1 MNLNDKQMEAVQC
14 IDGSLLI
21 LAGAGSGKTRVLIER
36 IANIIKSGKAQPE
49 EIMAVTFTNKA
60 AKELKLRLIKKVG
73 ESGKFIIAG
82 TFHSICAKILR
93 KYADRIGYQSN
104 FVIYDTDDKNKVIKN
119 CLKELELDSINY
131 PYKKISSFISNLK
144 NKMIYPDNFEITELS
159 YYHEKI
165 KDVYE
170 LYQKELLS
178 CNAFDF
184 DDLLCMVIRLFDID
198 EEIKFM
204 YQNMIKYIHVDEY
217 QDTNFV
223 QDSLVTILS
232 ELYGNICVVGDEDQS
247 IYSWRGADIRN
258 ILEFKNRFRNCKVIQ
273 LEQNYRSTSNIL
285 DVANSVIVN
294 NTQRLGKT
302 LFTELGE
309 GEKVTLI
316 STESDIEEGNKTA
329 EIVTQLVGAGNNLK
343 DICFLYRTNAQ
354 SRVLEESLRKKGYSY
369 SIVGGV
375 KFYDRKEIKDI
386 LAYIRL
392 ILNSKDNISFER
404 AINFPARGIG
414 KTTVKK
420 IKNMAF
426 DNGISLMDSLKE
438 FDQIERVSVKAKK
451 GIVTFQTIIST
462 GRQMLEEKKNAE
474 EICQYV
480 FEKSGLERHYKM
492 EAEKTENTAFENIM
506 EFLASVASFV
516 EENEN
521 GSLQEFMESVALLS
535 DIDKYNESDDK
546 ITLMTV
552 HSAKGLE
559 FKNVIIT
566 GLNEGLFPIIR
577 DSIADN
583 EIEEERRLFYVAT
596 TRAQK
601 KLYLSYYKYRKRSFG
616 SFDGYSPSR
625 FLDGLPEE
633 AIDRREFDF
642 IDDSI
647 FKDEKRSKYEYYKKS
662 KKVFINTE
670 FKENDWVSSKQFG
683 EGKILMIEGEGNKT
697 TVVVDFDDYGM
708 KKLLLKY
715 ANLEKNEY

>member
-1 MNLNDKQMEAVQC
+1 
-14 IDGSLLI
+14 
-21 LAGAGSGKTRVLIER
+21 
-36 IANIIKSGKAQPE
+36 
-49 EIMAVTFTNKA
+49 
-60 AKELKLRLIKKVG
+60 
-73 ESGKFIIAG
+73 
-82 TFHSICAKILR
+82 
-93 KYADRIGYQSN
+93 
-104 FVIYDTDDKNKVIKN
+104 
-119 CLKELELDSINY
+119 
-131 PYKKISSFISNLK
+131 
-144 NKMIYPDNFEITELS
+144 
-159 YYHEKI
+159 
-165 KDVYE
+165 
-170 LYQKELLS
+170 
-178 CNAFDF
+178 
-184 DDLLCMVIRLFDID
+184 
-198 EEIKFM
+198 
-204 YQNMIKYIHVDEY
+204 
-217 QDTNFV
+217 
-223 QDSLVTILS
+223 
-232 ELYGNICVVGDEDQS
+232 
-247 IYSWRGADIRN
+247 
-258 ILEFKNRFRNCKVIQ
+258 
-273 LEQNYRSTSNIL
+273 
-285 DVANSVIVN
+285 
-294 NTQRLGKT
+294 
-302 LFTELGE
+302 
-309 GEKVTLI
+309 
-316 STESDIEEGNKTA
+316 
-329 EIVTQLVGAGNNLK
+329 
-343 DICFLYRTNAQ
+343 
-354 SRVLEESLRKKGYSY
+354 LRKKGYSY

>member
-273 LEQNYRSTSNIL
+273 LEQNYRSTSNIE
-285 DVANSVIVN
+285 
-294 NTQRLGKT
+294 QMH
-302 LFTELGE
+302 
-309 GEKVTLI
+309 KV
-316 STESDIEEGNKTA
+316 E
-329 EIVTQLVGAGNNLK
+329 
-343 DICFLYRTNAQ
+343 YW
-354 SRVLEESLRKKGYSY
+354 
-369 SIVGGV
+369 
-375 KFYDRKEIKDI
+375 
-386 LAYIRL
+386 
-392 ILNSKDNISFER
+392 
-404 AINFPARGIG
+404 
-414 KTTVKK
+414 
-420 IKNMAF
+420 KN
-426 DNGISLMDSLKE
+426 
-438 FDQIERVSVKAKK
+438 
-451 GIVTFQTIIST
+451 
-462 GRQMLEEKKNAE
+462 
-474 EICQYV
+474 
-480 FEKSGLERHYKM
+480 H
-492 EAEKTENTAFENIM
+492 
-506 EFLASVASFV
+506 
-516 EENEN
+516 
-521 GSLQEFMESVALLS
+521 
-535 DIDKYNESDDK
+535 
-546 ITLMTV
+546 
-552 HSAKGLE
+552 
-559 FKNVIIT
+559 
-566 GLNEGLFPIIR
+566 
-577 DSIADN
+577 
-583 EIEEERRLFYVAT
+583 
-596 TRAQK
+596 
-601 KLYLSYYKYRKRSFG
+601 
-616 SFDGYSPSR
+616 
-625 FLDGLPEE
+625 
-633 AIDRREFDF
+633 
-642 IDDSI
+642 
-647 FKDEKRSKYEYYKKS
+647 
-662 KKVFINTE
+662 
-670 FKENDWVSSKQFG
+670 
-683 EGKILMIEGEGNKT
+683 
-697 TVVVDFDDYGM
+697 
-708 KKLLLKY
+708 
-715 ANLEKNEY
+715 

>member
-1 MNLNDKQMEAVQC
+1 MNLNDKQSEAVQY
-14 IDGSLLI
+14 IEGPLLI
-21 LAGAGSGKTRVLIER
+21 LAGAGSGKTRVIIER

-73 ESGKFIIAG
+73 EAGKFITAG

-104 FVIYDTDDKNKVIKN
+104 FVIYDTDDKNRVIKN
-119 CLKELELDSINY
+119 CLKELELDSTNY

-144 NKMIYPDNFEITELS
+144 NKMVYPDNFEIREPS

-165 KDVYE
+165 KDLYE

-184 DDLLCMVIRLFDID
+184 DDLLCMVIKLFDTD

-285 DVANSVIVN
+285 DVANSVITN

-309 GEKVTLI
+309 GEKVVLI
-316 STESDIEEGNKTA
+316 STESDIEEGNKTTD
-329 EIVTQLVGAGNNLK
+329 IVTQLVGEGNNLK

-420 IKNMAF
+420 FKNTAF
-426 DNGISLMDSLKE
+426 DNEISLMDSLKE
-438 FDQIERVSVKAKK
+438 LDQIERLSAKAKK
-451 GIVTFQTIIST
+451 GIAAFQIIIST
-462 GRQMLEEKKNAE
+462 GIQMLQEKEDAE
-474 EICQYV
+474 EICQYI
-480 FEKSGLERHYKM
+480 FEKSGLKQHYKM
-492 EAEKTENTAFENIM
+492 EAEKSESTAFENIM
-506 EFLASVASFV
+506 EFLASVANFV

-577 DSIADN
+577 DNIANN

-633 AIDRREFDF
+633 VIDRREFDF

-647 FKDEKRSKYEYYKKS
+647 FKDEKRSKYEYHKKS

-697 TVVVDFDDYGM
+697 TVMVDFDDYGM